1 MGPAHQIDVLV
12 LQEIRYDVTAED
24 EADSPLILSPAR
36 HALLR
41 IGPQQITEQPLVGH
55 LQRPDQLQYLLKIL
69 QLRTEPAMHTH
80 NLLIDEST
88 DGHDVE
94 DVREGFPQF
103 DVVFAF
109 A

>member
-1 MGPAHQIDVLV
+1 MGPADQINVLV

-24 EADSPLILSPAR
+24 EADSPLVLSPAR

-41 IGPQQITEQPLVGH
+41 IGPQQIAEQPLIRH
-55 LQRPDQLQYLLKIL
+55 LQRPNQLQYLLQIL